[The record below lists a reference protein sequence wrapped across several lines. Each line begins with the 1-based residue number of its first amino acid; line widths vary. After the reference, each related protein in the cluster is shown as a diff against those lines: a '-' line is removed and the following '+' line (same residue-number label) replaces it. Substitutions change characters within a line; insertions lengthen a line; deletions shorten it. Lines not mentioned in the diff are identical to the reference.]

1 MVNIEEL
8 GEIKNKNSTNKKET
22 PGLVMAYLGDA
33 VWELVVRE
41 YFIKKGLNIL
51 NLNKKVTSFVNARVQ
66 SRIYKDVFLTVE
78 EEYQDIG
85 RRAKNANIKSF
96 PKTCDKLEYREATAF
111 EAIIGALYLDG
122 KNKIIEKIIEKYAKE
137 DRDGI

>member
-1 MVNIEEL
+1 MDNVGI
-8 GEIKNKNSTNKKET
+8 IKKNVLINKKET
-22 PGLVMAYLGDA
+22 SGLVMAYLGDA

-66 SRIYKDVFLTVE
+66 SRIYKDIFPIVE

-85 RRAKNANIKSF
+85 RRAKNANIKTF
-96 PKTCDKLEYREATAF
+96 PKTCDKLEYREATGF
-111 EAIIGALYLDG
+111 EAIIGALYLDE
-122 KNKIIEKIIEKYAKE
+122 KNYIIEKIIEKYAEE